1 MSLGEAVQT
10 VITNGPEDAFGK
22 DTGLFADIQQ
32 YFKDFLVTM
41 KGKGY
46 AFDVFEKNLFFLKAL
61 GLIFI
66 IILAIVN
73 YSLYK
78 DSGLIK
84 KEPLTFFTESL
95 IFAVGGLLPFLLLC
109 YLRNN
114 VYPIEKVVKMSIVV
128 FIVFFALN
136 YLLELSGFYSW
147 TFKPSI
153 PKSDEEKAC
162 ESVVEKELS
171 YSDKMSKSL
180 GRTTEILMIALV
192 AGSFFA
198 LIFSTFFVMD
208 TTPTY
213 TRTGGMPTL
222 LVFLIEMILF
232 GVISAVPIFLMA
244 KNRDD
249 LSVKT
254 TAEFFVI
261 FGKFVFLHCLLQ
273 ISGFY
278 HHAFNPQSPA

>member
-1 MSLGEAVQT
+1 MSLGEAIKT
-10 VITNGPEDAFGK
+10 IITDGPDGTN
-22 DTGLFADIQQ
+22 TGLFAEIQQ

-46 AFDVFEKNLFFLKAL
+46 AYGIFEKNLFFLKAL
-61 GLIFI
+61 GIIFI
-66 IILAIVN
+66 IVLAIVN

-78 DSGLIK
+78 DPGLVK
-84 KEPLTFFTESL
+84 KEPGTFFIESI
-95 IFAVGGLLPFLLLC
+95 IFAVGGLLPFLLVC
-109 YLRNN
+109 YLRNTI
-114 VYPIEKVVKMSIVV
+114 YSFEQVVKMSIVV
-128 FIVFFALN
+128 FIVFFILN

-147 TFKPSI
+147 TFKTSP
-153 PKSDEEKAC
+153 PKSDEEKDC
-162 ESVVEKELS
+162 EKVVSDEMS
-171 YSDKMSKSL
+171 YSDKIGKSL

-192 AGSFFA
+192 TGSFFA
-198 LIFSTFFVMD
+198 LIFSTFFVMN

-213 TRTGGMPTL
+213 TRTGGMSTL

-254 TAEFFVI
+254 TAEFFII
-261 FGKFVFLHCLLQ
+261 FGKFICLHCLLQ

-278 HHAFNPQSPA
+278 NNAFNPESSVL

>member
-10 VITNGPEDAFGK
+10 ILTNGPEDASGK
-22 DTGLFADIQQ
+22 DTGLFAQIQQ
-32 YFKDFLVTM
+32 YFKDFVVTM

-46 AFDVFEKNLFFLKAL
+46 AFDIFEKNLFFLKAL

-78 DSGLIK
+78 DTGLIK
-84 KEPLTFFTESL
+84 KEPWSFFTESI
-95 IFAVGGLLPFLLLC
+95 IFALSGLLPFLLLC

-114 VYPIEKVVKMSIVV
+114 AYSFEQVVKMSIVV
-128 FIVFFALN
+128 FIIFFILN

-147 TFKPSI
+147 TFKPS
-153 PKSDEEKAC
+153 PAKTDDEKKCEK
-162 ESVVEKELS
+162 VVESEMS
-171 YSDKMSKSL
+171 YSDKMTKSL
-180 GRTTEILMIALV
+180 ARTTEIMMIALV
-192 AGSFFA
+192 AGSLFA

-222 LVFLIEMILF
+222 VVFFIEMILF
-232 GVISAVPIFLMA
+232 GIISAGPIFLMA
-244 KNRDD
+244 RDRDD

-254 TAEFFVI
+254 TTEFFVI
-261 FGKFVFLHCLLQ
+261 FGKFIFLHCLLQ

-278 HHAFNPQSPA
+278 YHAFNPQSP